1 MDTNMPEGQWPEHAK
16 RLLQEMAV
24 REPDQS
30 MIDQIIGCLLS
41 FSTVASASASWI
53 GPDLKP
59 LLRPAARL
67 PGKFP

>member
-30 MIDQIIGCLLS
+30 MIDQIIGCLALPN
-41 FSTVASASASWI
+41 
-53 GPDLKP
+53 G
-59 LLRPAARL
+59 RL
-67 PGKFP
+67 VIR